1 MVSDSIFGG
10 VEQNL
15 NLMLGLVPSSIHSN
29 FYSRGSLF
37 TEHKITFYCSK
48 NLFSL
53 RFFLFSV
60 LWTLNQIRRNNFC
73 VFLEICIDGMF
84 SETGLVPCQL
94 CPRHMFTN
102 ESGAPIGGYLK
113 CHSCPTGTYTA
124 RLGSNSANQCKLP
137 CSPGHFSLS
146 GLEPCS
152 VCVFF
157 WICAKIYFIWNDN
170 ETSHWKC
177 IDFSYSS
184 LLVIAGT
191 SFFILNF
198 YHFFIL

>member
-1 MVSDSIFGG
+1 
-10 VEQNL
+10 
-15 NLMLGLVPSSIHSN
+15 
-29 FYSRGSLF
+29 
-37 TEHKITFYCSK
+37 
-48 NLFSL
+48 
-53 RFFLFSV
+53 
-60 LWTLNQIRRNNFC
+60 
-73 VFLEICIDGMF
+73 MF

-157 WICAKIYFIWNDN
+157 EFALKFTLSGTTMKQVTGNVLI
-170 ETSHWKC
+170 
-177 IDFSYSS
+177 
-184 LLVIAGT
+184 LVIPHYEMTVDLNFDSLNFVFAGT

-198 YHFFIL
+198 LPIIIFSYSKRTMSSKLKSSGFPITLRYN